1 MRSPSAALESNY
13 RKKTRGRKAEICKEK
28 EEITDEGKRSV
39 DLLTAKLQP
48 TTCII
53 METETDMSLDH
64 TNGSSQKH
72 QDMELF
78 SSEEDS
84 SLYFTYSGGR
94 SELEVNDLHYEVD
107 TAAQIPW
114 YERLSEFKMPWE
126 IKGNKQTAINKLSL
140 RVHSGQMLAVIGNS
154 GCGKTSLLDIIT
166 CRDEGGTMTSGQILI
181 NGKPNTPQVV
191 KKTIAHVRQDDRLL
205 PHLTV
210 RETLVFVAKLRLPTH
225 FTKAQKDQRV
235 DDVIAELRLRQCAH
249 TRVGNDYVRGVS
261 GGERRRVSIAV
272 QLLWNPGI
280 LILDEPTSG
289 LDSFTAHNLVIT
301 LSRLARGN
309 RLVLLSVHQP
319 RSDIFQLFDLVVLLS
334 SGSAVYCGAACDMVP
349 YFTMLGYPCPRYCN
363 PSDFYVDLINID
375 RRSPEQEA
383 QCLERARILSEQ
395 FMENVQDTEDH
406 MWKPARSSTAS
417 THTDSLQQPS
427 REDGHEVI
435 TVSKK
440 KDRLPGRLHQFTI
453 LIRRHMYN
461 DFRDLVTLLVH
472 GFEALLMSLLVGFL
486 YYGAGEERL
495 SLQDTVSLLYMIGA
509 FTPFAVVLDVIAKCH
524 SERAMLY
531 HELEDGLYSVTSYF
545 FAKILG
551 ELPEHCVFTLVY
563 ALPIYWLAGLNE
575 APDRFLLNFLLV
587 WLMVYCSRSMALFVA
602 ALLPTLQTSAFM
614 GNSLFTVFYLTGG
627 YVISLENTWLVPS
640 WLSYASFMRWGFDGL
655 LQVQFRG
662 KKYPVSIGNFT
673 INIDGIHVVDVLSL
687 NQHPLYSCYLVL
699 LAVCLAFMVLY
710 YVCLKFIKQKSSQ
723 DW

>member
-1 MRSPSAALESNY
+1 MF
-13 RKKTRGRKAEICKEK
+13 
-28 EEITDEGKRSV
+28 IT
-39 DLLTAKLQP
+39 
-48 TTCII
+48 
-53 METETDMSLDH
+53 SLVYWYH
-64 TNGSSQKH
+64 LCHFHFIWKNS
-72 QDMELF
+72 LF

-84 SLYFTYSGGR
+84 SLYFTYSGGCN
-94 SELEVNDLHYEVD
+94 ELEVNNLHYEVTNRQPLCSHVD

-114 YERLSEFKMPWE
+114 YERLSEFKLPWE
-126 IKGNKQTAINKLSL
+126 INGNKQIAINRLSL
-140 RVHSGQMLAVIGNS
+140 RVHSGQMLAIIGSS

-166 CRDEGGTMTSGQILI
+166 CRDEGGTMTSGQVLI
-181 NGKPNTPQVV
+181 NGKPNTPQLV
-191 KKTIAHVRQDDRLL
+191 KKSIAHVRQDDRLL

-225 FTKAQKDQRV
+225 FTQAQRDQRV

-334 SGSAVYCGAACDMVP
+334 SGSAVYCGAARDMVP
-349 YFTMLGYPCPRYCN
+349 YFTALGYPCPRYCN
-363 PSDFYVDLINID
+363 PSDFYVDLISID
-375 RRSPEQEA
+375 RRSPEREA
-383 QCLERARILSEQ
+383 ECLERSRVLAEQ
-395 FMENVQDTEDH
+395 LMEKVRDTGDH
-406 MWKPARSSTAS
+406 MWKSAGTNTAL
-417 THTDSLQQPS
+417 TQT
-427 REDGHEVI
+427 E
-435 TVSKK
+435 
-440 KDRLPGRLHQFTI
+440 RLPGRLHQFTT

-495 SLQDTVSLLYMIGA
+495 SIQDTVALLYMIGA
-509 FTPFAVVLDVIAKCH
+509 LTPFAVVLDVIAKCH
-524 SERAMLY
+524 TERAMLY
-531 HELEDGLYSVTSYF
+531 HELEDGMYSVTSYF
-545 FAKILG
+545 FAKVLG

-563 ALPIYWLAGLNE
+563 GLPIYWLTGLNE
-575 APDRFLLNFLLV
+575 APDRFLLNVLLV
-587 WLMVYCSRSMALFVA
+587 WLMVYCSRAMALFVA
-602 ALLPTLQTSAFM
+602 AALPTLQTSAFM
-614 GNSLFTVFYLTGG
+614 GNALFTVFYLTGG
-627 YVISLENTWLVPS
+627 FVISLENMWLVAS
-640 WLSYASFMRWGFDGL
+640 WLSHASFMRWGFEGM

-662 KKYPVSIGNFT
+662 NKYPVT
-673 INIDGIHVVDVLSL
+673 IRNITIQVDGIHVVEAMNM
-687 NQHPLYSCYLVL
+687 NQYPLYSCYLVL
-699 LAVCLAFMVLY
+699 LAVCLVFMVLY
-710 YVCLKFIKQKSSQ
+710 YVSLKFIKQKSSQ

>member
-1 MRSPSAALESNY
+1 M
-13 RKKTRGRKAEICKEK
+13 
-28 EEITDEGKRSV
+28 D
-39 DLLTAKLQP
+39 
-48 TTCII
+48 
-53 METETDMSLDH
+53 TDMDVGLNH
-64 TNGSSQKH
+64 RKGSSQH
-72 QDMELF
+72 QDTELF

-84 SLYFTYSGGR
+84 SLYFTYSGGCN
-94 SELEVNDLHYEVD
+94 ELEVNNLHCEVD

-114 YERLSEFKMPWE
+114 YERLSEFKLPWE
-126 IKGNKQTAINKLSL
+126 VKGNKQTAINKLSL
-140 RVHSGQMLAVIGNS
+140 RVRSGQMLAIIGSS

-166 CRDEGGTMTSGQILI
+166 CRDEGSTITSGQILI
-181 NGKPNTPQVV
+181 NGKPSTPQLV
-191 KKTIAHVRQDDRLL
+191 KKSIAHVRQDDRLL

-210 RETLVFVAKLRLPTH
+210 RETLAFVAKLRLPTH
-225 FTKAQKDQRV
+225 FTQAQRDQRV

-334 SGSAVYCGAACDMVP
+334 SGSAVYCGAARDMVP
-349 YFTMLGYPCPRYCN
+349 YFTALGYPCPRYCN
-363 PSDFYVDLINID
+363 PSDFYVDLISID
-375 RRSPEQEA
+375 RRSPDREA
-383 QCLERARILSEQ
+383 ECLERARTLSEH
-395 FMENVQDTEDH
+395 FMGKVRDTHDH
-406 MWKPARSSTAS
+406 MWKPAGTNAAP
-417 THTDSLQQPS
+417 THTESPQ
-427 REDGHEVI
+427 RTEGEEVI
-435 TVSKK
+435 TIYQQRN
-440 KDRLPGRLHQFTI
+440 RLPGRLHQFTT

-472 GFEALLMSLLVGFL
+472 GLEALLMSLLIGCL
-486 YYGAGEERL
+486 YYGAGGERL
-495 SLQDTVSLLYMIGA
+495 SIKDTVALLYMIGA
-509 FTPFAVVLDVIAKCH
+509 LTPFAVVLDVIAKCH
-524 SERAMLY
+524 TERAMLY
-531 HELEDGLYSVTSYF
+531 HELEDGMYSVTSYF
-545 FAKILG
+545 FAKVLG

-563 ALPIYWLAGLNE
+563 GVPIYWLAGLNE

-587 WLMVYCSRSMALFVA
+587 WLMVYCSRAMALFVA
-602 ALLPTLQTSAFM
+602 ASLPTLQTSAFM

-627 YVISLENTWLVPS
+627 FVINLENMWLVAS
-640 WLSYASFMRWGFDGL
+640 WLSHASFMRWGFEGM

-662 KKYPVSIGNFT
+662 NKYPVGIGNIT
-673 INIDGIHVVDVLSL
+673 INVDGIHVVESMNM
-687 NQHPLYSCYLVL
+687 NQYPLYMCYLIL
-699 LAVCLAFMVLY
+699 LVVCLVFMGLY
-710 YVCLKFIKQKSSQ
+710 YMSLKFIKQKSSQ

>member
-1 MRSPSAALESNY
+1 MD
-13 RKKTRGRKAEICKEK
+13 
-28 EEITDEGKRSV
+28 TDTS
-39 DLLTAKLQP
+39 LNHANSSLQHP
-48 TTCII
+48 DI
-53 METETDMSLDH
+53 
-64 TNGSSQKH
+64 
-72 QDMELF
+72 ELF

-84 SLYFTYSGGR
+84 SLYFTYSGGCN
-94 SELEVNDLHYEVD
+94 ELEVNNLHYEVD

-114 YERLSEFKMPWE
+114 YERLSEFKLPWE
-126 IKGNKQTAINKLSL
+126 INGNKQIAINSLSL
-140 RVHSGQMLAVIGNS
+140 RVHSGQMLAVIGSS

-166 CRDEGGTMTSGQILI
+166 CRDEGGKMTSGQVLI
-181 NGKPNTPQVV
+181 NGKPNTPQLV
-191 KKTIAHVRQDDRLL
+191 KKSIAHVRQDDRLL

-225 FTKAQKDQRV
+225 FTQAQREQRV

-249 TRVGNDYVRGVS
+249 TRVGNNYVRGVS

-334 SGSAVYCGAACDMVP
+334 SGSAVYCGAARDMVP
-349 YFTMLGYPCPRYCN
+349 YFTALGYPCPRYCN
-363 PSDFYVDLINID
+363 PSDFYVDLISID
-375 RRSPEQEA
+375 RRSPEREA
-383 QCLERARILSEQ
+383 ECLERSRVLAEQ
-395 FMENVQDTEDH
+395 LMEKVRDTGDH
-406 MWKPARSSTAS
+406 MWKSAG
-417 THTDSLQQPS
+417 THTALTQTESPQQLS
-427 REDGHEVI
+427 KVI
-435 TVSKK
+435 TISNQSN
-440 KDRLPGRLHQFTI
+440 RLPGRLHQFTT

-495 SLQDTVSLLYMIGA
+495 SIQDTVALLYMIGA
-509 FTPFAVVLDVIAKCH
+509 LTPFAVVLDVIAKCH
-524 SERAMLY
+524 TERAMLY
-531 HELEDGLYSVTSYF
+531 HELEDGMYSVTSYF
-545 FAKILG
+545 FAKVLG

-563 ALPIYWLAGLNE
+563 GLPIYWLAGLNE
-575 APDRFLLNFLLV
+575 APDRFLLNLLLV
-587 WLMVYCSRSMALFVA
+587 WLMVYCSRAMALFVA
-602 ALLPTLQTSAFM
+602 AALPTLQTSAFM
-614 GNSLFTVFYLTGG
+614 GNALFTVFYLTGG
-627 YVISLENTWLVPS
+627 FVISLENMWLVAS
-640 WLSYASFMRWGFDGL
+640 WLSHASFMRWGFEGM

-662 KKYPVSIGNFT
+662 NKYPVT
-673 INIDGIHVVDVLSL
+673 IRNITIQVDGIHVVEAMNM
-687 NQHPLYSCYLVL
+687 NQYPLYSCYLVL
-699 LAVCLAFMVLY
+699 LAVCLVFMALY
-710 YVCLKFIKQKSSQ
+710 YVSLKFIKQKSSQ

>member
-1 MRSPSAALESNY
+1 MD
-13 RKKTRGRKAEICKEK
+13 
-28 EEITDEGKRSV
+28 TDTS
-39 DLLTAKLQP
+39 LNHANSSLQHP
-48 TTCII
+48 DI
-53 METETDMSLDH
+53 
-64 TNGSSQKH
+64 
-72 QDMELF
+72 ELF

-84 SLYFTYSGGR
+84 SLYFTYSGGCN
-94 SELEVNDLHYEVD
+94 ELEVNNLHYEVD

-114 YERLSEFKMPWE
+114 YERLSEFKLPWE
-126 IKGNKQTAINKLSL
+126 INGNKQIAINRLSL
-140 RVHSGQMLAVIGNS
+140 RVHSGQMLAIIGSS

-166 CRDEGGTMTSGQILI
+166 CRDEGGTMTSGQVLI
-181 NGKPNTPQVV
+181 NGKPNTPQLV
-191 KKTIAHVRQDDRLL
+191 KKSIAHVRQDDRLL

-225 FTKAQKDQRV
+225 FTQAQRDQRV

-334 SGSAVYCGAACDMVP
+334 SGSAVYCGAARDMVP
-349 YFTMLGYPCPRYCN
+349 YFTALGYPCPRYCN
-363 PSDFYVDLINID
+363 PSDFYVDLISID
-375 RRSPEQEA
+375 RRSPEREA
-383 QCLERARILSEQ
+383 ECLERSRVLAEQ
-395 FMENVQDTEDH
+395 LMEKVRDTGDH
-406 MWKPARSSTAS
+406 MWKSAGTNTALTQTES
-417 THTDSLQQPS
+417 PQQLS
-427 REDGHEVI
+427 KVI
-435 TVSKK
+435 TIS
-440 KDRLPGRLHQFTI
+440 DQRNRLPGRLHQFTT

-495 SLQDTVSLLYMIGA
+495 SIQDTVALLYMIGA
-509 FTPFAVVLDVIAKCH
+509 LTPFAVVLDVIAKCH
-524 SERAMLY
+524 TERAMLY
-531 HELEDGLYSVTSYF
+531 HELEDGMYSVTSYF
-545 FAKILG
+545 FAKVLG

-563 ALPIYWLAGLNE
+563 GLPIYWLTGLNE
-575 APDRFLLNFLLV
+575 APDRFLLNVLLV
-587 WLMVYCSRSMALFVA
+587 WLMVYCSRAMALFVA
-602 ALLPTLQTSAFM
+602 AALPTLQTSAFM
-614 GNSLFTVFYLTGG
+614 GNALFTVFYLTGG
-627 YVISLENTWLVPS
+627 FVISLENMWLVAS
-640 WLSYASFMRWGFDGL
+640 WLSHASFMRWGFEGM

-662 KKYPVSIGNFT
+662 NKYPVT
-673 INIDGIHVVDVLSL
+673 IRNITIQVDGIHVVEAMNM
-687 NQHPLYSCYLVL
+687 NQYPLYSCYLVL
-699 LAVCLAFMVLY
+699 LAVCLVFMVLY
-710 YVCLKFIKQKSSQ
+710 YVSLKFIKQKSSQ

>member
-1 MRSPSAALESNY
+1 MD
-13 RKKTRGRKAEICKEK
+13 
-28 EEITDEGKRSV
+28 TDTG
-39 DLLTAKLQP
+39 LN
-48 TTCII
+48 
-53 METETDMSLDH
+53 H
-64 TNGSSQKH
+64 TNGSSQH
-72 QDMELF
+72 QDTELF
-78 SSEEDS
+78 SPEEDS
-84 SLYFTYSGGR
+84 SLYFTYSGGCN
-94 SELEVNDLHYEVD
+94 ELEVNNLHYEVD

-114 YERLSEFKMPWE
+114 YERLSEFKLPWE

-140 RVHSGQMLAVIGNS
+140 RVHSGQMLAVIGSS

-166 CRDEGGTMTSGQILI
+166 CRDEGGKMTSGQVLI
-181 NGKPNTPQVV
+181 NGKPNTPQLV
-191 KKTIAHVRQDDRLL
+191 KKSIAHVRQDDRLL

-225 FTKAQKDQRV
+225 FTQAQRDQRV

-249 TRVGNDYVRGVS
+249 TRVGNDYLRGVS

-334 SGSAVYCGAACDMVP
+334 SGSAVYCGAARDMVP
-349 YFTMLGYPCPRYCN
+349 YFTALGYPCPRYCN
-363 PSDFYVDLINID
+363 PSDFYVDLISID

-383 QCLERARILSEQ
+383 ECLERATVLAEQ
-395 FMENVQDTEDH
+395 FMEKVRDTDDH
-406 MWKPARSSTAS
+406 MWKPAGIDTAPTQTES
-417 THTDSLQQPS
+417 PQQLS
-427 REDGHEVI
+427 RVKGEEVI
-435 TVSKK
+435 TISNQRN
-440 KDRLPGRLHQFTI
+440 RLPGRLHQFTI

-472 GFEALLMSLLVGFL
+472 GFEALLMSLLVGCL

-495 SLQDTVSLLYMIGA
+495 SIQDTVALLYMIGA
-509 FTPFAVVLDVIAKCH
+509 LTPFAVVLDVIAKCH
-524 SERAMLY
+524 TERAMLY
-531 HELEDGLYSVTSYF
+531 HELEDGMYSVTSYF
-545 FAKILG
+545 FAKVLG

-563 ALPIYWLAGLNE
+563 GLPIYWLAGLNE
-575 APDRFLLNFLLV
+575 APERFLLNFLLA
-587 WLMVYCSRSMALFVA
+587 WLMVYCSRAMALFVA
-602 ALLPTLQTSAFM
+602 ASLPTLQTSAFM
-614 GNSLFTVFYLTGG
+614 GNALFTVFYLTGG
-627 YVISLENTWLVPS
+627 FVISLENMWLVAS
-640 WLSYASFMRWGFDGL
+640 WLSHASFMRWGFEGM

-662 KKYPVSIGNFT
+662 NKYPVTISNIT
-673 INIDGIHVVDVLSL
+673 INVDGIHVVEAMNM
-687 NQHPLYSCYLVL
+687 NQYPLYSCYLVL
-699 LAVCLAFMVLY
+699 LAVCLGFMVLY
-710 YVCLKFIKQKSSQ
+710 YLSLKFIKQKSSQ

>member
-1 MRSPSAALESNY
+1 MD
-13 RKKTRGRKAEICKEK
+13 
-28 EEITDEGKRSV
+28 TDTG
-39 DLLTAKLQP
+39 LN
-48 TTCII
+48 
-53 METETDMSLDH
+53 H
-64 TNGSSQKH
+64 TNSSSQH
-72 QDMELF
+72 QDTELF

-84 SLYFTYSGGR
+84 SLYFTYSGGCN
-94 SELEVNDLHYEVD
+94 ELEVNNLHYEVD

-114 YERLSEFKMPWE
+114 YEKLSEFKLPWE

-140 RVHSGQMLAVIGNS
+140 RVHSGQMLAVIGSS

-166 CRDEGGTMTSGQILI
+166 CRDEGGTMTSGQVLI
-181 NGKPNTPQVV
+181 NGKPNTPQLV
-191 KKTIAHVRQDDRLL
+191 KKSIAHVRQDDRLL

-210 RETLVFVAKLRLPTH
+210 RETLVFVAKLRLPAH
-225 FTKAQKDQRV
+225 FTQAERDQRV

-349 YFTMLGYPCPRYCN
+349 YFTALGYPCPRYCN
-363 PSDFYVDLINID
+363 PSDFYVDLISID

-383 QCLERARILSEQ
+383 KCLERSGVLAEQ
-395 FMENVQDTEDH
+395 FLEKVRDTDDH
-406 MWKPARSSTAS
+406 MWKPAGTNTAPTTQPESS
-417 THTDSLQQPS
+417 QQIS
-427 REDGHEVI
+427 KVKGEEVI
-435 TVSKK
+435 TISKERN
-440 KDRLPGRLHQFTI
+440 RLPGRLHQFTI

-461 DFRDLVTLLVH
+461 DYRDLVTLLVH
-472 GFEALLMSLLVGFL
+472 GFEALLMSLLVGCL

-495 SLQDTVSLLYMIGA
+495 SIQDTVALLYMIGA
-509 FTPFAVVLDVIAKCH
+509 LTPFAVVLDVIAKCH
-524 SERAMLY
+524 TERAMLY
-531 HELEDGLYSVTSYF
+531 HELEDGMYSVTSYF
-545 FAKILG
+545 FAKVLG

-563 ALPIYWLAGLNE
+563 GLPIYWLAGLNE

-587 WLMVYCSRSMALFVA
+587 WLMVYCSRAMALFVA
-602 ALLPTLQTSAFM
+602 AALPTLQTSAFM
-614 GNSLFTVFYLTGG
+614 GNSFFTVFYLTGG
-627 YVISLENTWLVPS
+627 FVISLENMWLVAS
-640 WLSYASFMRWGFDGL
+640 WLSHASFMRWGFEGM

-662 KKYPVSIGNFT
+662 NKYPVT
-673 INIDGIHVVDVLSL
+673 IRNITFNVDGIHVVEAMKM
-687 NQHPLYSCYLVL
+687 NQYPLYSCYLVL
-699 LAVCLAFMVLY
+699 LAVVLVFMALY
-710 YVCLKFIKQKSSQ
+710 YVSLKFIKQKSSQ

>member
-1 MRSPSAALESNY
+1 
-13 RKKTRGRKAEICKEK
+13 
-28 EEITDEGKRSV
+28 
-39 DLLTAKLQP
+39 
-48 TTCII
+48 
-53 METETDMSLDH
+53 
-64 TNGSSQKH
+64 H
-72 QDMELF
+72 QDTELF

-84 SLYFTYSGGR
+84 SLYFTYSGECN
-94 SELEVNDLHYEVD
+94 ELEVNNLHYEVD

-114 YERLSEFKMPWE
+114 YERLSEFKLPWE
-126 IKGNKQTAINKLSL
+126 IKGNKQTAINQLSL
-140 RVHSGQMLAVIGNS
+140 RVRSGQMLAVIGSS

-166 CRDEGGTMTSGQILI
+166 CRGEGGTMTSGQILI
-181 NGKPNTPQVV
+181 NGKPNTPQLV
-191 KKTIAHVRQDDRLL
+191 KKSIAHVRQDDRLL

-225 FTKAQKDQRV
+225 FTQAQREQRV

-334 SGSAVYCGAACDMVP
+334 SGAAVYCGAARDMVN
-349 YFTMLGYPCPRYCN
+349 YFTALGYPCPRYCN
-363 PSDFYVDLINID
+363 PSDFYVDLISID
-375 RRSPEQEA
+375 RRSPEREA
-383 QCLERARILSEQ
+383 ECLERAAVLAEQ
-395 FMENVQDTEDH
+395 FMEKVRDTDDH
-406 MWKPARSSTAS
+406 MWKPAG
-417 THTDSLQQPS
+417 TDTVPPQTESPQQQS
-427 REDGHEVI
+427 KVKGEEVI
-435 TVSKK
+435 TISKQRN
-440 KDRLPGRLHQFTI
+440 RLPGKLNQFTI

-472 GFEALLMSLLVGFL
+472 GFEALLMSLLVGCL

-495 SLQDTVSLLYMIGA
+495 SIQDTVALLYMIGA
-509 FTPFAVVLDVIAKCH
+509 LTPFAVVLDVIAKCH
-524 SERAMLY
+524 TERAMLY
-531 HELEDGLYSVTSYF
+531 HELEDGMYSVTSYF
-545 FAKILG
+545 FAKVLG

-563 ALPIYWLAGLNE
+563 GLPIYWLAGLNE
-575 APDRFLLNFLLV
+575 APERFLLNFLLV
-587 WLMVYCSRSMALFVA
+587 WLMVYCSRAMALFVA
-602 ALLPTLQTSAFM
+602 AALPTLQTSAFM
-614 GNSLFTVFYLTGG
+614 GNALFTVFYLTGG
-627 YVISLENTWLVPS
+627 FVISLDNMWLVAS
-640 WLSYASFMRWGFDGL
+640 WLSHASFMRWGFEGM

-662 KKYPVSIGNFT
+662 NKYPVTISNFT
-673 INIDGIHVVDVLSL
+673 INVDGIHVMEAL
-687 NQHPLYSCYLVL
+687 NMNQYPLYSCYLVL
-699 LAVCLAFMVLY
+699 VAVCLCFMALY
-710 YVCLKFIKQKSSQ
+710 YLSLRFIKQKSSQ

>member
-1 MRSPSAALESNY
+1 MVMD
-13 RKKTRGRKAEICKEK
+13 
-28 EEITDEGKRSV
+28 TDTG
-39 DLLTAKLQP
+39 LNHAY
-48 TTCII
+48 
-53 METETDMSLDH
+53 
-64 TNGSSQKH
+64 GSSQH
-72 QDMELF
+72 QDKELF

-84 SLYFTYSGGR
+84 SLYFTYSGGCN
-94 SELEVNDLHYEVD
+94 ELEVNNLHYEVD

-126 IKGNKQTAINKLSL
+126 MKGDKQTAINKLSL
-140 RVHSGQMLAVIGNS
+140 RVRSGQMLAVIGSS

-166 CRDEGGTMTSGQILI
+166 CRDEGGAMTSGQVLI
-181 NGKPNTPQVV
+181 NGKPNTPQLV
-191 KKTIAHVRQDDRLL
+191 KKSIAHVRQDDRLL

-210 RETLVFVAKLRLPTH
+210 RETLAFVAKLRLPTH
-225 FTKAQKDQRV
+225 FTQAQRDQRV

-249 TRVGNDYVRGVS
+249 TRVGNSYVRGVS

-334 SGSAVYCGAACDMVP
+334 SGSAVYCGAARDMVP
-349 YFTMLGYPCPRYCN
+349 YFTSLGYPCPRYCN
-363 PSDFYVDLINID
+363 PSDFYVDLISID
-375 RRSPEQEA
+375 RRSPEREA
-383 QCLERARILSEQ
+383 ECLERSTVLAERFLEK
-395 FMENVQDTEDH
+395 VQDTDNH
-406 MWKPARSSTAS
+406 MWKPAGTNAAP
-417 THTDSLQQPS
+417 TQTDSPQQMSNVKGEEVVTIS
-427 REDGHEVI
+427 RQ
-435 TVSKK
+435 SN
-440 KDRLPGRLHQFTI
+440 RLPGRLHQFTI

-472 GFEALLMSLLVGFL
+472 GLEALLMSLLVGCL
-486 YYGAGEERL
+486 YYGAGETRL
-495 SLQDTVSLLYMIGA
+495 SIQDTVALLYMIGA
-509 FTPFAVVLDVIAKCH
+509 LTPFAVVLDVIAKCH
-524 SERAMLY
+524 TERAMLY
-531 HELEDGLYSVTSYF
+531 HELQDGMYSVTSYF

-563 ALPIYWLAGLNE
+563 GLPIYWLAGLNE
-575 APDRFLLNFLLV
+575 VPSRFLLNFLLV
-587 WLMVYCSRSMALFVA
+587 WLMVYCSRAMALFVA
-602 ALLPTLQTSAFM
+602 AALPTLQTSAFM

-627 YVISLENTWLVPS
+627 FVISLENMWLVAS
-640 WLSYASFMRWGFDGL
+640 WLSHASFMRWGFEGM

-662 KKYPVSIGNFT
+662 NDYPVT
-673 INIDGIHVVDVLSL
+673 IRNLTIHVDGIHVVEAMNM
-687 NQHPLYSCYLVL
+687 NQYPLYSCYLVL
-699 LAVCLAFMVLY
+699 LAVCLVFMALY
-710 YVCLKFIKQKSSQ
+710 YLCLKFIKQKSSQ

>member
-1 MRSPSAALESNY
+1 MD
-13 RKKTRGRKAEICKEK
+13 
-28 EEITDEGKRSV
+28 TD
-39 DLLTAKLQP
+39 
-48 TTCII
+48 I
-53 METETDMSLDH
+53 DMGLDH
-64 TNGSSQKH
+64 RKDSSQQH
-72 QDMELF
+72 PDTELF

-84 SLYFTYSGGR
+84 SLYFTYSGGCN
-94 SELEVNDLHYEVD
+94 ELEVNDLHCEVD

-114 YERLSEFKMPWE
+114 YERLSEFKLPWE
-126 IKGNKQTAINKLSL
+126 MKGNKQTAINKLSL
-140 RVHSGQMLAVIGNS
+140 RVRSGQMLAIIGSS

-166 CRDEGGTMTSGQILI
+166 CRDEGSTTTSGQILI
-181 NGKPNTPQVV
+181 NGRPSTRQLV
-191 KKTIAHVRQDDRLL
+191 KKSIAHVRQDDRLL

-225 FTKAQKDQRV
+225 YSQAQRDQRV

-334 SGSAVYCGAACDMVP
+334 SGSAAYCGAARDMVP
-349 YFTMLGYPCPRYCN
+349 YFTALGYPCPRYCN
-363 PSDFYVDLINID
+363 PSDFYVDLISID
-375 RRSPEQEA
+375 RRSAEREA
-383 QCLERARILSEQ
+383 ECLERARLLSEL
-395 FMENVQDTEDH
+395 FMGKVRDTHDH
-406 MWKPARSSTAS
+406 MWKPAGTNTAP
-417 THTDSLQQPS
+417 THTESPQTA
-427 REDGHEVI
+427 EGEEVI
-435 TVSKK
+435 TISKQRN
-440 KDRLPGRLHQFTI
+440 RLPGRLHQFTI

-486 YYGAGEERL
+486 YYGAGAERL
-495 SLQDTVSLLYMIGA
+495 SLQDTVGLLYMIGA
-509 FTPFAVVLDVIAKCH
+509 LTPFAVVLDVIAKCH
-524 SERAMLY
+524 TERAMLY
-531 HELEDGLYSVTSYF
+531 HELEDGMYSVTSYF

-563 ALPIYWLAGLNE
+563 GVPIYWLAGLNE
-575 APDRFLLNFLLV
+575 APERFLLSFMLV
-587 WLMVYCSRSMALFVA
+587 WLMVYCSRAMALFVA
-602 ALLPTLQTSAFM
+602 ASLPTLQTSAFM
-614 GNSLFTVFYLTGG
+614 GNALFTVFYLTGG
-627 YVISLENTWLVPS
+627 FVISLENMWLVAS
-640 WLSYASFMRWGFDGL
+640 WFSHISFMRWGFEGM

-662 KKYPVSIGNFT
+662 NKYPVGVGNFT
-673 INIDGIHVVDVLSL
+673 INIDGINVVEAMNM
-687 NQHPLYSCYLVL
+687 NQYPLYVCYLVL
-699 LAVCLAFMVLY
+699 LAVCLVFMGLY
-710 YVCLKFIKQKSSQ
+710 YVSLKFIKQKSSQ